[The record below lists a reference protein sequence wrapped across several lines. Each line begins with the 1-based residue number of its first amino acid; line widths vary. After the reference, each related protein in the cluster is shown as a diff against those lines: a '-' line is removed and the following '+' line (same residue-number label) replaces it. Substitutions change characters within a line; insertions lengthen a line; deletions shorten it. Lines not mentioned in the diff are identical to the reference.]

1 MNLKHLQFY
10 LFFLVM
16 ICSCNYEDGIFT
28 RDDLNENKNYRETLN
43 FEKASKRNLI
53 VKIESED
60 NFELS
65 DIEFNLSRLFPTP
78 IYYDEW
84 GIDYTF
90 RIPIPY
96 KHTIPIPPSIQTGIN
111 YSTKFDFKNG
121 KEYEFTIPENYYYAS
136 MENTNHKLNFL
147 FNPIE
152 SKAILFLFGYD
163 YDERH
168 NGKYIQRNPNTLCYE
183 VLDAEYLGKN
193 HFSCPTILIEKGK
206 TTELIIK
213 IGKRKWS
220 NASTIL
226 CKFIPGILGL
236 GPFTNFGGYYF
247 HRDYQIEIKTWTEN
261 D

>member
-1 MNLKHLQFY
+1 
-10 LFFLVM
+10 M

-43 FEKASKRNLI
+43 FEKVSKRNLI
-53 VKIESED
+53 V
-60 NFELS
+60 

-136 MENTNHKLNFL
+136 MENTF
-147 FNPIE
+147 
-152 SKAILFLFGYD
+152 SAI
-163 YDERH
+163 R
-168 NGKYIQRNPNTLCYE
+168 
-183 VLDAEYLGKN
+183 
-193 HFSCPTILIEKGK
+193 ILY
-206 TTELIIK
+206 
-213 IGKRKWS
+213 
-220 NASTIL
+220 AM
-226 CKFIPGILGL
+226 KFWMRSI
-236 GPFTNFGGYYF
+236 
-247 HRDYQIEIKTWTEN
+247 
-261 D
+261 

>member
-43 FEKASKRNLI
+43 FEKAGKRNLI

-90 RIPIPY
+90 RIPIHKKKPN
-96 KHTIPIPPSIQTGIN
+96 PPPP
-111 YSTKFDFKNG
+111 FFKRE
-121 KEYEFTIPENYYYAS
+121 K
-136 MENTNHKLNFL
+136 KLL
-147 FNPIE
+147 
-152 SKAILFLFGYD
+152 KKKIL
-163 YDERH
+163 
-168 NGKYIQRNPNTLCYE
+168 K
-183 VLDAEYLGKN
+183 
-193 HFSCPTILIEKGK
+193 
-206 TTELIIK
+206 
-213 IGKRKWS
+213 
-220 NASTIL
+220 
-226 CKFIPGILGL
+226 
-236 GPFTNFGGYYF
+236 
-247 HRDYQIEIKTWTEN
+247 
-261 D
+261 

>member
-1 MNLKHLQFY
+1 MNLKHLQFH
-10 LFFLVM
+10 LFSLVM

-43 FEKASKRNLI
+43 FEKVSKRNLI

-78 IYYDEW
+78 IYYDE
-84 GIDYTF
+84 G
-90 RIPIPY
+90 
-96 KHTIPIPPSIQTGIN
+96 
-111 YSTKFDFKNG
+111 
-121 KEYEFTIPENYYYAS
+121 
-136 MENTNHKLNFL
+136 
-147 FNPIE
+147 
-152 SKAILFLFGYD
+152 
-163 YDERH
+163 H

-220 NASTIL
+220 NASNIL
-226 CKFIPGILGL
+226 LKFIPGILGL
-236 GPFTNFGGYYF
+236 GPITNFGGYYF